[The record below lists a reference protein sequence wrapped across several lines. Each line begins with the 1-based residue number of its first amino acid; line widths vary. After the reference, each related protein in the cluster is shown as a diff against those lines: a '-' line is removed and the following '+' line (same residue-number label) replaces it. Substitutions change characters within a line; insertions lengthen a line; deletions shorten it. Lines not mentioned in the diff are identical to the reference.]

1 MRLFR
6 QGGAVIVR
14 LFLGC
19 CKTGS
24 SSMFFVTIAEVLKRT
39 YKLVGDPRSTALDVG
54 LRYSQS
60 DMSRP
65 VKLVFEVEREHA
77 Q

>member
-6 QGGAVIVR
+6 QSGAVMVR

-19 CKTGS
+19 CKTRS
-24 SSMFFVTIAEVLKRT
+24 SSTFSVPITEVLKRI
-39 YKLVGDPRSTALDVG
+39 YKLIGDPRSTALEVG
-54 LRYSQS
+54 LRYPQS

-65 VKLVFEVEREHA
+65 MKLEFEVEKEHA

>member
-6 QGGAVIVR
+6 QSGAVIVR

-24 SSMFFVTIAEVLKRT
+24 SSMFSVPIEVLNRI
-39 YKLVGDPRSTALDVG
+39 YKLVGDPRSTALEVG
-54 LRYSQS
+54 LRYPQS

-65 VKLVFEVEREHA
+65 MKLEFEVETEHA

>member
-6 QGGAVIVR
+6 QSGAVIVR

-24 SSMFFVTIAEVLKRT
+24 SSMSFVPIAEVLKRI
-39 YKLVGDPRSTALDVG
+39 YKFVGDPRSTALEVG
-54 LRYSQS
+54 MRYPELY
-60 DMSRP
+60 MSRP
-65 VKLVFEVEREHA
+65 MQLELEVEREHV

>member
-1 MRLFR
+1 MKLFR
-6 QGGAVIVR
+6 HSGAVKVR

-19 CKTGS
+19 CKTWS
-24 SSMFFVTIAEVLKRT
+24 SSTFSVPFAEVLKRI
-39 YKLVGDPRSTALDVG
+39 YKLIGDPRSTALEVV
-54 LRYSQS
+54 LRYPHS

-65 VKLVFEVEREHA
+65 MALEFEVEREHA

>member
-6 QGGAVIVR
+6 QIGAVIVR

-24 SSMFFVTIAEVLKRT
+24 SSMFSVPIAEVLKRI
-39 YKLVGDPRSTALDVG
+39 YKLVGDPRSTALEVG
-54 LRYSQS
+54 LRYPQS
-60 DMSRP
+60 DMSQP
-65 VKLVFEVEREHA
+65 MKLEFEIGREHA